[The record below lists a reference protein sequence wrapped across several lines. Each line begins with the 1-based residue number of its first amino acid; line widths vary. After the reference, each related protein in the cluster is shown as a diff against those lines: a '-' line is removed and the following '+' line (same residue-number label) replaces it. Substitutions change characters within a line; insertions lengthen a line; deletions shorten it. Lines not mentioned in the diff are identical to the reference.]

1 MIEKI
6 VIKIGDK
13 KIKLTVEEA
22 LQLKE
27 DLNAMY
33 GNEYVYYPS
42 WPLSPSVPLYPCDD
56 RWTYTSCGGTS

>member
-27 DLNAMY
+27 ELNAMY
-33 GNEYVYYPS
+33 GNECVYYPS
-42 WPLSPSVPLYPCDD
+42 WPLSPCGD
-56 RWTYTSCGGTS
+56 RWTYTLCGGTS